1 MNLRQEPREHRHP
14 AGKPFYLPAIL
25 ALILCLSVSGKVA
38 AQANGITSITQDL
51 DAHRRKAPQEKL
63 FLHLDRP
70 VYACGET
77 MWFKVYSVDGTLHRP
92 LDLSKVAYVEVLD
105 AGQRPVLQ
113 AKVALN
119 DGTGNSSFIL
129 PASLSSG
136 NYTVRAYTNWMKN
149 AGPDFFFEQP
159 VTIVN
164 TFRQL
169 EAPGTPEA
177 AGYAIQFF
185 PEGGHLVTGIASK
198 VAFKAVDK
206 ISGKG
211 VAFTGELQDQSG
223 GVIATFEPHRF
234 GMGHFTF
241 TPEKDMAYMAV
252 IRLADGKT
260 IRQKLPAVQDRGYA
274 MQLEEADAGR
284 LKITV
289 SQAGV
294 QGARVYL
301 LGHARQQVAV
311 AEEAVVNEGKAV
323 FLVEE
328 EKLADGITHFTVF
341 TPERQ
346 PVCERLYF
354 KRPTRALQL
363 ELTASK
369 PTYGTRDKV
378 ALDLTAQ
385 TAAGTASKANLS
397 MAVYRLDSLQQS
409 ITGDIESYLWL
420 TSDLKS
426 SVENPGYYFSEAGA
440 NDRQAMDN
448 LMLTHGWSR
457 FMWED
462 IIGKQPAPLQ
472 YLPEYNSHLIQGRV
486 THRTN
491 GAPAPGIATYLS
503 SPGKHIRLYN
513 TISGTDGRVTFEA
526 VNFFGERDIVVQSD
540 LTKDS
545 TYHFEIFSPFSD
557 TYSARKLPAPTL
569 TEQLAQELTL
579 RHVQTQV
586 QHAFVG
592 SRANGVIAAS
602 SDTTTFYGT
611 PDERYFLDDY
621 KRFRVMEEVM
631 REYVPGVLVR
641 RQGGKFRF
649 MVMNRPFRSVFQNNP
664 MVLLDGVPVFDI
676 DKIMAFDPLQ
686 VQRLDV
692 VTSRFLNRGQVYE
705 GVVSY
710 TTYKGDLGGFELNSK
725 ALLQAYEGL
734 QLQRE
739 FYAPT
744 YETPEQ
750 KQSRLADLR
759 NLLHWAPELVL
770 ETGQQGQTHFYTSD
784 QTGTY
789 LVVVQGLTK
798 DGHIGSKVLT
808 LKVIQSLVRK

>member
-1 MNLRQEPREHRHP
+1 MNLRQKSREHRHP
-14 AGKPFYLPAIL
+14 TSMPFYLPAIL
-25 ALILCLSVSGKVA
+25 ALILCLSVCGKVA
-38 AQANGITSITQDL
+38 AQAGGITSITQDF

-77 MWFKVYSVDGTLHRP
+77 MWFKVYSVDGTLHQP

-105 AGQRPVLQ
+105 TAHRPVLQ

-119 DGTGNSSFIL
+119 NGTGNGSFIL

-169 EAPGTPEA
+169 EAPGATQAP
-177 AGYAIQFF
+177 GYAVQFF
-185 PEGGHLVTGIASK
+185 PEGGHLVAGIAGK

-206 ISGKG
+206 VSGKG

-223 GVIATFEPHRF
+223 GVIATFAPHKF

-241 TPEKDMAYMAV
+241 TPEKEEKYTAV
-252 IRLADGKT
+252 ISLADGKM
-260 IRQKLPAVQDRGYA
+260 IRQALPAVQDRGYA
-274 MQLEEADAGR
+274 MQLKEAGAGR
-284 LKITV
+284 LKISV

-301 LGHARQQVAV
+301 LGHTRQQVAI
-311 AEEAVVNEGKAV
+311 AEEALVNEGKAI
-323 FLVEE
+323 FLIEE
-328 EKLADGITHFTVF
+328 EKLADGITHFTIF

-354 KRPTRALQL
+354 KRPTQALQL
-363 ELTASK
+363 ELTANKS
-369 PTYGTRDKV
+369 TYGTRDKV
-378 ALDLTAQ
+378 ALDLVAQ
-385 TAAGTASKANLS
+385 TAAGTGTRANLS

-409 ITGDIESYLWL
+409 ISGDIESYLWL
-420 TSDLKS
+420 TSDLKG
-426 SVENPGYYFSEAGA
+426 SVENPGYYFSGAGA
-440 NDRQAMDN
+440 TDRQAMDN

-457 FMWED
+457 FKWESM
-462 IIGKQPAPLQ
+462 IGKQPAPLQ
-472 YLPEYNSHLIQGRV
+472 YLPEYNGHLIQGKV
-486 THRTN
+486 THRAT

-540 LTKDS
+540 FTKDS

-557 TYSARKLPAPTL
+557 KYSTRKLPALNL

-592 SRANGVIAAS
+592 SRANGIVTAS
-602 SDTTTFYGT
+602 PDTTTFYGT

-631 REYVPGVLVR
+631 REYVPGVMVR

-649 MVMNRPFRSVFQNNP
+649 MVMNRPYRTVFQNNP

-676 DKIMAFDPLQ
+676 DRIMAFDPLQ

-692 VTSRFLNRGQVYE
+692 VTSRFLNRGQVHE

-710 TTYKGDLGGFELNSK
+710 TTYKGDLGGFELHSK

-759 NLLHWAPELVL
+759 NLLHWAPALVL
-770 ETGQQGQTHFYTSD
+770 ETGQQQQTHFYTSD

-789 LVVVQGLTK
+789 LVVVQGLTE

-808 LKVIQSLVRK
+808 LKVHQPLVRK